1 MAAVRTPGGGNTVG
15 KAERRQELH
24 DFKRARIVA
33 AAEKI
38 FLAQGIEGASL
49 RAIAREAGYTPG
61 ALYAYYPAKE
71 ELYAD
76 ILRRSLERLEAAVRA
91 GARGK
96 PEKALAG
103 AMMAFWRYYRDHPED
118 LSLSMYVQRGLAPKG
133 LTPKLDRELNDRL
146 AAALDVIRG
155 QLAALDRRLSR
166 AQLDHHTRALLSAV
180 MGVLLLAHTGRLK
193 KLGGDPEKL
202 VAHHIALTL
211 GAIRSRP

>member
-1 MAAVRTPGGGNTVG
+1 MS
-15 KAERRQELH
+15 KAKRRQDLY

-61 ALYAYYPAKE
+61 ALYAYYASKE
-71 ELYAD
+71 ELYAE
-76 ILRRSLERLEAAVRA
+76 ILRRSLDRLQAAVRQ
-91 GARGK
+91 GAKGK
-96 PEKALAG
+96 PDKALAG
-103 AMMAFWRYYRDHPED
+103 AMRGFWRYYRDHPED

-133 LTPKLDRELNDRL
+133 LTPKLDRELNERL
-146 AAALDVIRG
+146 AAALEVIRE
-155 QLAALDRRLSR
+155 QLAALDPGLSR
-166 AQLDHHTRALLSAV
+166 ARLDHHTRTLLSAV

-202 VAHHIALTL
+202 VDHHIALTL
-211 GAIRSRP
+211 AAIAGRA

>member
-1 MAAVRTPGGGNTVG
+1 VSKAA
-15 KAERRQELH
+15 RRQELH

-33 AAEKI
+33 AAETI

-49 RAIAREAGYTPG
+49 RAIARAAGYTPG
-61 ALYAYYPAKE
+61 ALYAYYAAKE

-91 GARGK
+91 SARGT

-103 AMMAFWRYYRDHPED
+103 AMRAFWRYYRDHPED

-133 LTPKLDRELNDRL
+133 LTPKLDRELNARLAAVLDVIRDRL
-146 AAALDVIRG
+146 AALDPKLG
-155 QLAALDRRLSR
+155 R
-166 AQLDHHTRALLSAV
+166 APLERHTQALLSAV

-211 GAIRSRP
+211 AAIRGRP